1 MHRDLFGDD
10 GLVQNARAAGRQRG
24 GAGGFAALEQ
34 LVRGDIEILR
44 ETAHGV
50 GGRFV
55 LLHRNHEQFQQ
66 AYLTVE
72 YLHTRHMHGVI
83 ALMLGGHVHHGI
95 GQDGTV
101 VFVQGVRAGRAGDG
115 NVVGQCLGTGG
126 DGLSGIP
133 VPERWD
139 MVTMTSGTGC
149 ALLAAKLRRRRKP
162 VPVRSAAAMAAVM
175 F

>member
-1 MHRDLFGDD
+1 MYRDLFGDD

-66 AYLTVE
+66 A
-72 YLHTRHMHGVI
+72 
-83 ALMLGGHVHHGI
+83 
-95 GQDGTV
+95 
-101 VFVQGVRAGRAGDG
+101 
-115 NVVGQCLGTGG
+115 
-126 DGLSGIP
+126 
-133 VPERWD
+133 
-139 MVTMTSGTGC
+139 
-149 ALLAAKLRRRRKP
+149 
-162 VPVRSAAAMAAVM
+162 
-175 F
+175 